1 MRFSVGDKV
10 KIKEDCSGCKKGKV
24 YPLHLGHTDGSYE
37 NELVAWDKTMIA
49 TEMCGCSCQDNWILV
64 EKAGRPRKEKPRE
77 PIQDKEKVKVKKV
90 EISKSYKLELEGQTI
105 EIKTETGKKTV
116 EVIGGITQ
124 NRYFSSKELLVLSKI
139 LKVASKLGG
148 END

>member
-1 MRFSVGDKV
+1 M
-10 KIKEDCSGCKKGKV
+10 
-24 YPLHLGHTDGSYE
+24 HLGHTDGSYE

-77 PIQDKEKVKVKKV
+77 PIQDKEEVKVKEV
-90 EISKSYKLELEGQTI
+90 ERAKSYKLELEGQTI
-105 EIKTETGKKTV
+105 EIKTETGEKTV
-116 EVIGGITQ
+116 ERNTIVIGGITL
-124 NRYFSSKELLVLSKI
+124 NRHFSFKELLVLSKI